1 MATAVRTEKKKSAA
15 AEAKKVNFGKVVQVI
30 GPVLDVEFESEHLPE
45 LYNALRIREKTDA
58 GANIDVVVEVQQH
71 IGRNQVRAVAMSSTD
86 AVVRGMKVEDTGG
99 PITVPVGE
107 AALGRILNVL
117 GNPVDN
123 GPPIPDSVE
132 RWPIHRPSPQFA
144 DLEPKT
150 EIFETGIKVVD
161 LIAPFVKGGK
171 IGLFGG
177 AGVGKTVVIM
187 ELINNVAK
195 GHGGKSVFCGVGE
208 RTREGNDLYL
218 EMKESGVINSAALIY
233 GQMNEPPGARLRVG
247 LSGLTV
253 AEYFRDVENS
263 DVLVFIDNIFRFTQ
277 AGSEVSALLGRM
289 PSAVGYQPTL
299 ATEMGDLQER
309 ITSTKNGS
317 ITSVQAIYVPA
328 DDITDPAPATA
339 FAHLDATVVL
349 SRAITELG
357 IYPAVDPLA
366 SASRILDAQ
375 FIGER
380 HYKAATDVQRI
391 LQRYKELQD
400 IIAILGMD
408 ELSEDDKLVV
418 GRARRIQRFM
428 SQPFAVAEQF
438 TGIKGQYVKLEETVS
453 SFERLVA
460 GEFDQYPEQAFFM
473 QGAIDGVVE
482 AAQKLSNS

>member
-1 MATAVRTEKKKSAA
+1 MATQAKAPPKKPAS
-15 AEAKKVNFGKVVQVI
+15 ETTQNIGKVVQVI
-30 GPVLDVEFESEHLPE
+30 GPVVDVEFEPERLPE
-45 LYNALRIREKTDA
+45 LYNALRVENLVA
-58 GANIDVVVEVQQH
+58 EVQQH

-86 AVVRGMKVEDTGG
+86 GVVRGMDVVDTGG
-99 PITVPVGE
+99 PITVPVGK
-107 AALGRILNVL
+107 AALGRIHNVL
-117 GNPVDN
+117 GEPVDE
-123 GPPIPDSVE
+123 GAPLPSGVE
-132 RWPIHRPSPQFA
+132 RWPIHRETPKFV

-150 EIFETGIKVVD
+150 QVFETGIKVID

-177 AGVGKTVVIM
+177 AGVGKTVVIQ

-218 EMKESGVINSAALIY
+218 EFKEAGILDNVALIY

-253 AEYFRDVENS
+253 AEYFRDIEGQ

-299 ATEMGDLQER
+299 ATEMGELQER
-309 ITSTKNGS
+309 ITSTRKGS

-328 DDITDPAPATA
+328 DDLTDPAPATA
-339 FAHLDATVVL
+339 FSHLDATVVL
-349 SRAITELG
+349 SRQIVELG

-366 SASRILDAQ
+366 SSSRILDAQ
-375 FIGER
+375 YLGDR
-380 HYKAATDVQRI
+380 HYKVAVEVQRT
-391 LQRYKELQD
+391 LQRYKDLQD

-408 ELSEDDKLVV
+408 ELSEDDKRLVA
-418 GRARRIQRFM
+418 RARRVQKFL
-428 SQPFAVAEQF
+428 SQPFFVASQF
-438 TGIKGQYVKLEETVS
+438 TGLDGKYVKLEDTIA
-453 SFERLVA
+453 SFERVVS
-460 GEFDQYPEQAFFM
+460 GEFDNLPEQAFYM
-473 QGAIDGVVE
+473 AGGIDDVV
-482 AAQKLSNS
+482 AAAKKMASS